1 MIDSLWRTSYLL
13 KGTRICKK
21 NKQLPQLLRSIQ
33 LLVFLFCK
41 TDLSLYLPPSGPQ
54 VHVGW
59 IFLTSSPSC
68 FPPYSLMYNTVSD
81 DTACLWRGGVISC
94 RLINIFLVLWG
105 TNYLV
110 CLFSAL
116 FQNRTVVACLL
127 SLKRLSLN
135 IVVRT
140 NVWSEHY
147 EASVWR
153 ILNF

>member
-21 NKQLPQLLRSIQ
+21 TNNYRSCYGLFNCWYFCFAKRISVYTFHHQVRKYMLVEYFSLL
-33 LLVFLFCK
+33 LLVVFLLI
-41 TDLSLYLPPSGPQ
+41 LS
-54 VHVGW
+54 
-59 IFLTSSPSC
+59 C
-68 FPPYSLMYNTVSD
+68 TVSD
-81 DTACLWRGGVISC
+81 DTACLWRGGAISC